1 MLRLQP
7 DEQQQ
12 LQQLREAAERLG
24 EAPPPDYDLLRFL
37 RGRGGDVVSATQ
49 QLSATAAWRRSSGF
63 AGPAAGWGGFTAVPP
78 RLPSVPFEELLLQR
92 WPQTYLGRCAAGR
105 PVVLECAPAPP
116 PRHSLRRRRRAQRSR
131 LPLPPFPDGWSTS
144 TPPSSRREA
153 A

>member
-49 QLSATAAWRRSSGF
+49 QLSATTAWRRSSGF
-63 AGPAAGWGGFTAVPP
+63 AGPAAGW
-78 RLPSVPFEELLLQR
+78 
-92 WPQTYLGRCAAGR
+92 
-105 PVVLECAPAPP
+105 PA
-116 PRHSLRRRRRAQRSR
+116 RR
-131 LPLPPFPDGWSTS
+131 
-144 TPPSSRREA
+144 
-153 A
+153 